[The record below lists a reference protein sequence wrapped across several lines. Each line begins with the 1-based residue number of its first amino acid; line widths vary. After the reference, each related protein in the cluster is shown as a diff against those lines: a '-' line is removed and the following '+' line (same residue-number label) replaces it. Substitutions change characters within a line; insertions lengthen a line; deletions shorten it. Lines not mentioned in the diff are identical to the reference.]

1 MPKKFGTPG
10 PRLLMPTV
18 CTSVPLAS
26 CCLEAQLLFDRL
38 IAQADDQGRMQGEPR
53 VVAALCMPLIRSA
66 TERRVAHWL
75 AEIAAAGLIAR
86 YESEGR
92 QLIQLLGWWE
102 NQGAPRRAYPSRY
115 PAPDG
120 WEDNVRVDGET
131 PRSAGDPPPVG
142 RQPAGNSPPERR
154 QTAAEVAALAR
165 AGPSL
170 PVPSLPVPS
179 RPNGGGSPTPTWLDA
194 EAPEGPA
201 LVWLAEHGAATEPNG
216 NGLHRK
222 LCGVVEGHGSPA
234 VIEAL
239 EKASVAGARTTR
251 QFVFALDDL
260 LDPPLS
266 MPREKAPD
274 PEEQASRRRAE
285 RERAALTIERARRAA
300 LLAKDAMGP
309 GADEL
314 RDGVEATP

>member
-38 IAQADDQGRMQGEPR
+38 IAQADDQGRLQGEPR

-86 YESEGR
+86 YESDGR
-92 QLIQLLGWWE
+92 ELIQLLGWWE

-115 PAPDG
+115 PAPEG
-120 WEDNVRVDGET
+120 WDDRVRVDGET
-131 PRSAGDPPPVG
+131 PQSAGDPPPVG
-142 RQPAGNSPPERR
+142 RQPAATPPPDRR

-179 RPNGGGSPTPTWLDA
+179 RPNGGG
-194 EAPEGPA
+194 APEEPNWFRGTTNDGPEWPV
-201 LVWLAEHGAATEPNG
+201 LQWLASHGATQEPNG
-216 NGLHRK
+216 KGFHPK
-222 LCGVVEGHGSPA
+222 LCDLTERHGSPA

-239 EKASVAGARTTR
+239 EKASAAGARTTR

-260 LDPPLS
+260 LDPPIV
-266 MPREKAPD
+266 MPRAPAET
-274 PEEQASRRRAE
+274 PEMRDVRQLQERAEARRRA
-285 RERAALTIERARRAA
+285 RES
-300 LLAKDAMGP
+300 
-309 GADEL
+309 GAS
-314 RDGVEATP
+314 T